1 MTRRAA
7 GGTGGSS
14 DTRELQL
21 ALVDTLLQAS
31 YSPDSARQDVRAG
44 ALAPLAEVLRGRA
57 LGSPRAFRDEGV
69 APTTELLWNLFEAV
83 PEAKALEP
91 AAKDTDYI
99 REGLGRPYKALRD
112 LMAESLL
119 SILGEFLCK
128 GYRAQDKEL
137 RNEVLLIIMFLVEEP
152 VNHPAF
158 VEAGLL
164 ELALDVAV
172 MPELRAES
180 ARVTPFV
187 LTKETD
193 DHEAKLLVWHVMA
206 KLCRGGSEGA
216 GAGGG
221 DRRRGGQG
229 HKSELRLLPC
239 RRPSMGV
246 SGMYFSC
253 TWTCTSTWTR
263 RSRRGGRGW
272 LSDGGQMK
280 SSYHCKSRPSPLCT
294 SSHPWT

>member
-31 YSPDSARQDVRAG
+31 YSPDNARQVVRAG
-44 ALAPLAEVLRGRA
+44 ALAPLTEVLRGKA
-57 LGSPRAFRDEGV
+57 SGSPHAFRDEGV

-216 GAGGG
+216 GARGG
-221 DRRRGGQG
+221 DRGREAGG
-229 HKSELRLLPC
+229 
-239 RRPSMGV
+239 
-246 SGMYFSC
+246 SGAQERASAA
-253 TWTCTSTWTR
+253 SLQKAIE
-263 RSRRGGRGW
+263 GGF
-272 LSDGGQMK
+272 
-280 SSYHCKSRPSPLCT
+280 
-294 SSHPWT
+294 

>member
-99 REGLGRPYKALRD
+99 RKGLGRPYKALRD
-112 LMAESLL
+112 LMAESLM

-128 GYRAQDKEL
+128 GYRAQDKGL
-137 RNEVLLIIMFLVEEP
+137 RNEVLLIIMLLVEEP

-164 ELALDVAV
+164 ELALDVAI

-221 DRRRGGQG
+221 DRGREAGG
-229 HKSELRLLPC
+229 
-239 RRPSMGV
+239 
-246 SGMYFSC
+246 SGAQERASAA
-253 TWTCTSTWTR
+253 SLQKAIE
-263 RSRRGGRGW
+263 GGF
-272 LSDGGQMK
+272 
-280 SSYHCKSRPSPLCT
+280 
-294 SSHPWT
+294 